1 LCSGRDSPS
10 HLHDVGGVRVV
21 SRMGRDQAGWGGR
34 GTGNALGCNAVE
46 SWGGGEYIKQ
56 KNVCHEATEKGI
68 VGQRGDHILSS
79 HRATTQK
86 VK

>member
-1 LCSGRDSPS
+1 MCSGRDSPS

-21 SRMGRDQAGWGGR
+21 SRRGRDQAGWGGR
-34 GTGNALGCNAVE
+34 GTGDALGCNAVE
-46 SWGGGEYIKQ
+46 SWGGKYKKK
-56 KNVCHEATEKGI
+56 KNVCNEATEKGI

-79 HRATTQK
+79 HRARTQK